1 MLLLRRTASLKPAL
15 QQVHAAT
22 VPYALAYEWQRTLHA
37 RRVAGEIPDLL
48 LTLEHPHV
56 FSLGRR
62 FDPSHLL
69 AGEHELAA
77 RGIEMHEAD
86 RGGSITYHGPGQ
98 LVGYPIVDLR
108 ATPEVTADPIA
119 YLRVLERAIIHGCA
133 QLGVAAGT
141 REGLTGVWVGRE
153 KLAAIGVNV
162 SRGVAKHGFALNVT
176 TDLDFFSSM
185 VPCGI
190 EEAAVT
196 SLEALLGAAIPV
208 RRAAEVLGVSLADH
222 LSRRLVTGSLEDLTS
237 ALGWDSSCDRWGQP
251 IRA

>member
-1 MLLLRRTASLKPAL
+1 M
-15 QQVHAAT
+15 
-22 VPYALAYEWQRTLHA
+22 PYARAYEWQRILHA
-37 RRVAGEIPDLL
+37 RRVAAEVPDLL

-69 AGEHELAA
+69 VDQAVLAA
-77 RGIEMHEAD
+77 RGVEVHEAD

-108 ATPEVTADPIA
+108 TSPQLTPDPIA
-119 YLRVLERAIIHGCA
+119 YLRLLERAIINGCA
-133 QLGVAAGT
+133 ELGVAAGT
-141 REGLTGVWVGRE
+141 REGLTGVWVGRR

-162 SRGVAKHGFALNVT
+162 SRGVSKHGFALNVT

-190 EEAAVT
+190 DDAGVT
-196 SLEALLGAAIPV
+196 SLEVLVGESITV
-208 RRAAEVLGVSLADH
+208 RRVAQIMGRSLAYQ
-222 LSRRLVTGSLEDLTS
+222 LQRILVTEPPDALRA
-237 ALGWDSSCDRWGQP
+237 ALGRDGPEASMERL
-251 IRA
+251 IHA

>member
-1 MLLLRRTASLKPAL
+1 MQHFA
-15 QQVHAAT
+15 AAT
-22 VPYALAYEWQRTLHA
+22 VPYARAYEWQRILHA
-37 RRVAGEIPDLL
+37 RRVAAEVPDLL

-69 AGEHELAA
+69 VDQAELAA
-77 RGIEMHEAD
+77 RGVEVHEAD

-108 ATPEVTADPIA
+108 ASPELTPDPIA
-119 YLRVLERAIIHGCA
+119 YLRLLERAIINGCA
-133 QLGVAAGT
+133 ELGVAAGT
-141 REGLTGVWVGRE
+141 RQGLTGVWVGRR

-162 SRGVAKHGFALNVT
+162 SRGVSKHGFALNVT

-190 EEAAVT
+190 DDAGVT
-196 SLEALLGAAIPV
+196 SLEVLVGESIPV
-208 RRAAEVLGVSLADH
+208 RRVAQIIGRSLADQLGRILVAESPDA
-222 LSRRLVTGSLEDLTS
+222 LSA
-237 ALGWDSSCDRWGQP
+237 ALGRNETEASTERL
-251 IRA
+251 IHV